1 MQAVEIADAV
11 GAAGDSAVE
20 EEAAAV
26 AAEASANPPK
36 AEGAAKLL
44 WLQPG
49 EDDIKEL
56 FAGYDVNGDGTITH
70 AEVVQVLSKV
80 LGDNVDAEQLN
91 EAAKLSIA
99 EFDLD
104 GDGKVTLAEANS
116 VWEASKTQKLK
127 AVFAEYDVNGDGSIG
142 KEEFLKVMTNLLG
155 TEDQEMLGELA
166 GAIMEGSDANNDGKV
181 TFDEFVGAVN
191 KGVIRLVDA

>member
-56 FAGYDVNGDGTITH
+56 FAGYDVNGDGTTTH
-70 AEVVQVLSKV
+70 GSSCKGLRAALPARVF
-80 LGDNVDAEQLN
+80 LGQRAQACTSGFLHMQH
-91 EAAKLSIA
+91 L
-99 EFDLD
+99 F
-104 GDGKVTLAEANS
+104 
-116 VWEASKTQKLK
+116 
-127 AVFAEYDVNGDGSIG
+127 FARLPPWKFS
-142 KEEFLKVMTNLLG
+142 
-155 TEDQEMLGELA
+155 A
-166 GAIMEGSDANNDGKV
+166 PRGAIHILPAQRRKC
-181 TFDEFVGAVN
+181 
-191 KGVIRLVDA
+191 